1 MSFNL
6 EFKNLFFHYLFNSN
20 LCILKGLKTIWMQI
34 GIKHESSAQK
44 AKKLGL
50 NVIEDKCPKIEHQRL
65 FGELRKAG
73 FATNIISSRL

>member
-1 MSFNL
+1 
-6 EFKNLFFHYLFNSN
+6 
-20 LCILKGLKTIWMQI
+20 MQI
-34 GIKHESSAQK
+34 GIRHESSAQK